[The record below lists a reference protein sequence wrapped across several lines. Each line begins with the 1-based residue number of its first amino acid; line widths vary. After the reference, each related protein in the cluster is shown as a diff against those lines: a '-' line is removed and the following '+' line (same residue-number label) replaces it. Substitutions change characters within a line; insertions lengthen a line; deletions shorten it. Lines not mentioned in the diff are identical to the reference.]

1 MNGSLADNGIK
12 NIENLDES
20 IALTTLELANN
31 RISSLSGL
39 ERLVNVDDFW
49 FNGNKV
55 VDWNEV
61 DKLGSMTKLQTV
73 YFEQNPIYKDTS
85 YRTKMK
91 LALPNL
97 IQIDAPPCR

>member
-1 MNGSLADNGIK
+1 MNGSLADNGIE

-39 ERLVNVDDFW
+39 EKLVNVDDFW

-55 VDWNEV
+55 STLLISNFSLNV
-61 DKLGSMTKLQTV
+61 
-73 YFEQNPIYKDTS
+73 FENKSTTYSSGHP
-85 YRTKMK
+85 
-91 LALPNL
+91 
-97 IQIDAPPCR
+97 